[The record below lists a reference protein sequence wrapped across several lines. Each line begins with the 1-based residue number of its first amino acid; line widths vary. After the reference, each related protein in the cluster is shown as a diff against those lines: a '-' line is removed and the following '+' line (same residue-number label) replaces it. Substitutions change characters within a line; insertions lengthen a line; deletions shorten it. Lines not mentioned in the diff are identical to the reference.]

1 MDLGSKPRI
10 RRANLTSPTEPG
22 DSPPPAAPPPA
33 ERSARDS
40 RPVAPG
46 SAKVRVE
53 GLSISYERP
62 DGSTTLALEHVDL
75 EVREGELLTLIGP
88 SGCGKTSLLNA
99 IGGLVR
105 PSSGQVS
112 VDGTVVQG
120 PRPDRFAYIFQDFA
134 LFPWRTALANVE
146 IALELRGTPRR
157 DRRPRAMAA
166 LDTVGLAEVADR
178 YPRELSGGMKQ
189 RVAVARALVS
199 DCDVLLLDE
208 PFGALDEQTRLVL
221 GTELC
226 QILERTGKS
235 IVFVTH
241 SLQEAVYLS
250 DRIVAF
256 SKRPGRVRQVFTVPQ
271 ERPRRPEF
279 MSSSL
284 FQDLQAKLFTILFAE
299 SGAMLQGGGAR

>member
-1 MDLGSKPRI
+1 M
-10 RRANLTSPTEPG
+10 PG
-22 DSPPPAAPPPA
+22 DVAAKADQQA
-33 ERSARDS
+33 ETTAL
-40 RPVAPG
+40 G
-46 SAKVRVE
+46 GTAKVRIE
-53 GLSISYERP
+53 DLEISYRRA
-62 DGSTTLALEHVDL
+62 DGTITRAVDQVSL
-75 EVREGELLTLIGP
+75 SVREGEFLTLIGP

-105 PSSGQVS
+105 PTSGRVLI
-112 VDGTVVQG
+112 DGRVVEAPQ
-120 PRPDRFAYIFQDFA
+120 PETCAYIFQDFA
-134 LFPWRTALANVE
+134 LFPWRTALGNVE
-146 IALELRGTPRR
+146 IALEFRRLPKPERR
-157 DRRPRAMAA
+157 DRAMAA
-166 LDTVGLAEVADR
+166 LETVGLADIPDR

-250 DRIVAF
+250 DRVVAF
-256 SKRPGRVRQVFTVPQ
+256 SARPARVRQIFDVGI
-271 ERPRRPEF
+271 ERPRRPEV
-279 MSSSL
+279 MSTSA
-284 FQDLQAKLFTILFAE
+284 FQELQADLFKVLFSE
-299 SGAMLQGGGAR
+299 SRIVAGSADDLG